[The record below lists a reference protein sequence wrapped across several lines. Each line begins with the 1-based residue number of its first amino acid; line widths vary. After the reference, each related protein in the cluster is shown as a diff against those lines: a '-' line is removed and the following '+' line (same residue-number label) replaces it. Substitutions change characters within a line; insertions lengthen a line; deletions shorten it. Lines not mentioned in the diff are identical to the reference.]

1 MILYSSFFYKID
13 NDKQVFYWVFNIS
26 LGVICGILSIWL
38 FNHAIIISTSI
49 IGAYALMRGISFY
62 AGGYPSEFDLLQLI
76 KIEGW
81 DGIDKRFYGYMA
93 GFIIGAIICIIL

>member
-1 MILYSSFFYKID
+1 
-13 NDKQVFYWVFNIS
+13 
-26 LGVICGILSIWL
+26 
-38 FNHAIIISTSI
+38 
-49 IGAYALMRGISFY
+49 MRGISFY

-93 GFIIGAIICIIL
+93 GFIVGAIICIIL